1 MRGVPTN
8 IGTVHFVG
16 IGGIGMSGI
25 AEVMDNLGYEVQGS
39 DAKESATVERLRSRG
54 IRIAIGHAPENV
66 ENAAVVVT
74 STAVKRTNSEVAY
87 ALENRIPVVR
97 RAEMLAELMR
107 LKSTV
112 AVAGTHGKTT
122 TTSMIAAL
130 LDAGK
135 IDPTVINGG
144 IIEQYGSN
152 ARLGDSEWMVVE
164 ADESDG
170 SFLRLDGT
178 IAVVT
183 NIDPEHLDHY
193 GDFDG
198 VKDAF
203 VEFIHNVPFYGA
215 AILCIDHP
223 EVQAVI
229 GKVRDRNVVTY
240 GFNLQADI
248 CGVNIQP
255 DAGGN
260 VFDVI
265 VRRRGQEDRRIEGV
279 RLPMPG
285 RHNVQ
290 NALAAIAVSIE
301 MGCPDEVI
309 CNGFSA
315 FGGVRRRFTKVGEV
329 PSGDGVAT
337 IIDDYGHHPVE
348 IRAVLGAAR
357 ESAGDGRVIAV
368 VQPHRYTRLRDL
380 MDEFQSCFNE
390 ADEVYVTPV
399 YAAGEDPIEGVDAD
413 ALVGGLKARGHRAA
427 QTVEDEQDLA
437 SKLADDLRAGDL
449 VVCLGAGDI
458 TQWAAGLAD
467 GIARA
472 STA

>member
-1 MRGVPTN
+1 
-8 IGTVHFVG
+8 
-16 IGGIGMSGI
+16 
-25 AEVMDNLGYEVQGS
+25 
-39 DAKESATVERLRSRG
+39 
-54 IRIAIGHAPENV
+54 
-66 ENAAVVVT
+66 
-74 STAVKRTNSEVAY
+74 
-87 ALENRIPVVR
+87 
-97 RAEMLAELMR
+97 
-107 LKSTV
+107 
-112 AVAGTHGKTT
+112 
-122 TTSMIAAL
+122 MIASFSFQTPLASASTTL
-130 LDAGK
+130 
-135 IDPTVINGG
+135 TVDGP
-144 IIEQYGSN
+144 
-152 ARLGDSEWMVVE
+152 
-164 ADESDG
+164 ES
-170 SFLRLDGT
+170 
-178 IAVVT
+178 
-183 NIDPEHLDHY
+183 
-193 GDFDG
+193 
-198 VKDAF
+198 
-203 VEFIHNVPFYGA
+203 
-215 AILCIDHP
+215 
-223 EVQAVI
+223 
-229 GKVRDRNVVTY
+229 
-240 GFNLQADI
+240 
-248 CGVNIQP
+248 
-255 DAGGN
+255 
-260 VFDVI
+260 
-265 VRRRGQEDRRIEGV
+265 
-279 RLPMPG
+279 
-285 RHNVQ
+285 
-290 NALAAIAVSIE
+290 AAIAVSIE

-309 CNGFSA
+309 CNGFST